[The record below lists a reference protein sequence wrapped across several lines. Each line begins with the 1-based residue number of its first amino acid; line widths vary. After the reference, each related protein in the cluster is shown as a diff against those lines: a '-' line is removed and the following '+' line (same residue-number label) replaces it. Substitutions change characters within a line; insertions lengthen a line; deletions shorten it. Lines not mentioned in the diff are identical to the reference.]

1 MFINYE
7 INRYDIFKE
16 GNGTKNKNQ
25 LNNFE
30 RKMLLGMDITKMFMN
45 LSKIQIKQV
54 ICIKWKK

>member
-16 GNGTKNKNQ
+16 GNRTKNKNQ

-30 RKMLLGMDITKMFMN
+30 RKMLLGMDVTKMFMN

-54 ICIKWKK
+54 ICIK

>member
-16 GNGTKNKNQ
+16 GNRTKNKNQ

-54 ICIKWKK
+54 ICIK